1 MPTYVSLI
9 RFTEQGIKNIKESPG
24 RLDAA
29 KKAFQASGGE
39 LKAFYLAF
47 GEYDAI
53 VISEGPNDETAAKL
67 ALSIGA
73 QGNLR
78 TSTTRVF
85 TEAEF
90 RKITAGLP

>member
-9 RFTEQGIKNIKESPG
+9 RFTDQGIKNVKESPV
-24 RLDAA
+24 RLDAV
-29 KKAFQASGGE
+29 KRAFQAAGGE

-47 GEYDAI
+47 GTYDALAI
-53 VISEGPNDETAAKL
+53 GEVPSDEVAAKL

-78 TSTTRVF
+78 TETLRVF
-85 TEAEF
+85 PEPEY
-90 RKITAGLP
+90 RKIIAGLP